1 MPQPATMLKV
11 LVDQRKWRY
20 VDFARAFAAAAEE
33 VLGLGPGN
41 PTVGESAFR
50 RWTGG
55 KLRGLPGADT
65 CRVLEAMFQVPAET
79 LFGPPPSAN
88 DPALPT
94 FDLEAEI
101 AMTARDAQED
111 ANAAAASSISDTTID
126 QLRDDIVALAGAY
139 NRKSSAEV
147 WTEARRLREEAE
159 TQRDRTRIPG
169 QQQDLLVLAGQASAL
184 LATAAFDM
192 GSLAGA
198 KRLART
204 AALYGESARFGPL
217 QAFATGALAYISYF
231 SATPSESVRLVQ
243 RGLMCDGLGDVA
255 VRRLRAIEARA
266 YGHLGDTAS
275 AQRAVALSED
285 ARSGRT
291 DELHEVVGG
300 EFGFSD
306 ERLAMSNSSTALL
319 VGNGEQA
326 EASALR
332 ALELLSAKSA
342 SARSARVM
350 GGAAA
355 DLAMARLLHNDLE
368 GAAEALAMV
377 WDVPVDQRATGL
389 LHRISQLRST
399 LTLPRYQG
407 ATVAGDLAERIEGFV
422 LASSARS
429 LDGPYGPMALEP

>member
-1 MPQPATMLKV
+1 
-11 LVDQRKWRY
+11 
-20 VDFARAFAAAAEE
+20 
-33 VLGLGPGN
+33 
-41 PTVGESAFR
+41 
-50 RWTGG
+50 
-55 KLRGLPGADT
+55 
-65 CRVLEAMFQVPAET
+65 
-79 LFGPPPSAN
+79 
-88 DPALPT
+88 
-94 FDLEAEI
+94 
-101 AMTARDAQED
+101 MTARDAQED

-217 QAFATGALAYISYF
+217 QAFAAGALAYISYF

-243 RGLMCDGLGDVA
+243 RGLMCAGLGDTA

-275 AQRAVALSED
+275 AQRALELSES

-291 DELHEVVGG
+291 DDLHEVVGG

-326 EASALR
+326 EVSALR
-332 ALELLSAKSA
+332 ALELLNSKPA

-368 GAAEALAMV
+368 GAAEALAKV

-389 LHRISQLRST
+389 LRRVSQLRSA

-407 ATVAGDLAERIEGFV
+407 AAVAGDLAERIEGFV

-429 LDGPYGPMALEP
+429 LDGPYGPIALEP